1 MDDNNVIDIV
11 VILVSN
17 LDLNFIILVTADIKY

>member
-17 LDLNFIILVTADIKY
+17 LDLNFIILVTADIK

>member
-1 MDDNNVIDIV
+1 MDDNNVIDLV

-17 LDLNFIILVTADIKY
+17 LDLNFIILVTADIK